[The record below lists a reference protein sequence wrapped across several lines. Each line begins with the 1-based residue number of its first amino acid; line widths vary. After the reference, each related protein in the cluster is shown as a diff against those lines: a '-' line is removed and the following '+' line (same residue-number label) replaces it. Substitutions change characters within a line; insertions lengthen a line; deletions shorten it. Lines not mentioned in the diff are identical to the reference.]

1 MTSLKDTGSHDVQR
15 AYRQARL
22 SRDPRFDGIFFVAVI
37 STGIFCR
44 PICPAR
50 LPMEKN
56 VQYYAVAAQ
65 ALQDGFRPCL
75 RCRPDSA
82 PDSPAWRGVA
92 TTTERAQRLLSELP
106 AQPVSQVAQRLG
118 ISERYLH
125 SLMRQHLGLTP
136 KQVQIY
142 SQLWFARRLLV
153 QTHLSVT
160 DVAFACGLQSARR
173 LQDLM
178 KKYWDKTP
186 TMLRDSQRS
195 SQHSADISLFLPCQ
209 SPYNWPQVR
218 DFIAAHCLERV
229 EDVGDNHYARAF
241 NWEKSEGYIH
251 AAFDARRC
259 GFEVTLQLTDLQYIQ
274 PVMANLARMLDT
286 NAQPAVIHEALSAA
300 GISDQYLTK
309 GLRFPGTW
317 DAFEAGC
324 RAIVGQQISFKAAT
338 SYINRLDAYIDKHNQ
353 FGAVFPTAQDVLS
366 QPPDFLKMP
375 ASRQRT
381 LMAFADVCIQA
392 NAVPDTRTLL
402 AVKGIGPWT
411 CEYIELRGYN
421 ACDIYLNG
429 DLIVRNMAK
438 ALSVIPDNAAPW
450 RSYLTLQLWHIA
462 LEERAQSSKQKQK
475 QQEAM

>member
-1 MTSLKDTGSHDVQR
+1 MTSLQDTGSRDLQR
-15 AYRQARL
+15 QYSQARQ
-22 SRDPRFDGIFFVAVI
+22 SRDPRFDGIFFVAVM

-56 VQYYAVAAQ
+56 VRYFTLAAQ
-65 ALQDGFRPCL
+65 ALQEGFRPCL

-106 AQPVSQVAQRLG
+106 AKAVSQIALRLG

-125 SLMRQHLGLTP
+125 GLMRQHLGLTP

-142 SQLWFARRLLV
+142 SQLWFARRLLQ
-153 QTHLSVT
+153 QTGLSVT
-160 DVAFACGLQSARR
+160 DIAFACGLQSARR

-186 TMLRDSQRS
+186 TMLRNSENQL
-195 SQHSADISLFLPCQ
+195 QHSADINLFLPCQ
-209 SPYNWPQVR
+209 RPYNWPQVR
-218 DFIAAHCLERV
+218 DFIATHKLERV
-229 EDVGDNHYARAF
+229 EDIGENHYARAF
-241 NWEKSEGYIH
+241 DWQQSEGHIQ
-251 AAFDARRC
+251 AVFNSTRC
-259 GFEVTLQLTDLQYIQ
+259 GFDVTLKLTDLQYIQ
-274 PVMANLARMLDT
+274 PVMGNLARMLDT
-286 NAQPAVIHEALSAA
+286 NAQPELIHDALLSA
-300 GISDQYLTK
+300 GVSEQHLTR

-338 SYINRLDAYIDKHNQ
+338 SYINRLDNHIDKQNQ
-353 FGAVFPTAQDVLS
+353 FGAVFPTAQDVLK
-366 QPPDFLKMP
+366 QPVDFLKMP

-381 LMAFADVCIQA
+381 LMAFAESCIHHGD
-392 NAVPDTRTLL
+392 VPDSQILL

-411 CEYIELRGYN
+411 CQYIALRGYN
-421 ACDIYLNG
+421 ACDIYLKG
-429 DLIVRNMAK
+429 DLIVRNMAE
-438 ALSVIPDNAAPW
+438 ALSVSPDSAAPW
-450 RSYLTLQLWHIA
+450 RSYLTLQMWHIA
-462 LEERAQSSKQKQK
+462 LEERAQAAAQKTK
-475 QQEAM
+475 KKRAE